1 MGPSDL
7 AHVLRHVS
15 PPGGA
20 PPDLLVGLQTAVD
33 AAVWRLDAERA
44 LVQTVDFFTPVV
56 DDAYTYGAIAAA
68 NSLSDVYAMGG
79 EPFLALA
86 VAAFPDTLPHDLL
99 ADIVRGARDKAA
111 EAGVTIAGGHTVVDA
126 EPKYGL
132 CVTGTVHPD
141 RILTKGAVRPGDALF
156 LTKPLGTGVI
166 ATALKK
172 GRAAP
177 EHVEGAVASM
187 LRLNRDAARLLRAF
201 SHRPPGAS
209 RAADERAG
217 PGGVHRS
224 ATAEVR
230 ACTDVTGFG
239 LLGHAYEMAVAS
251 GVALELAAEAVPF
264 LPGALD
270 YVAADLLP
278 GGADRNRA
286 YLELPDDTGAPRL
299 ATAPD
304 VDPVRGAALFDP
316 QTSGGLL
323 FAAPAASASAVER
336 AFLEGGHALWRIGRA
351 TAGHGIRVVGRSPA

>member
-7 AHVLRHVS
+7 AHVLRHL
-15 PPGGA
+15 PATAADYPN
-20 PPDLLVGLQTAVD
+20 LIVGLQTADD

-44 LVQTVDFFTPVV
+44 LVQTVDFFTPIV
-56 DDAYTYGAIAAA
+56 DDAYTYGGIAAA

-86 VAAFPDTLPHDLL
+86 VAAFPDDLPQDLL
-99 ADIVRGARDKAA
+99 AEIVRGARDKAA
-111 EAGVTIAGGHTVVDA
+111 EAGVVIAGGHTVVDA

-141 RILTKGAVRPGDALF
+141 RILTKAAARPGDVLF

-172 GRAAP
+172 DRAAP
-177 EHVEGAVASM
+177 EHVAGAVESM
-187 LRLNRDAARLLRAF
+187 LRLNRDAARLLRAV
-201 SHRPPGAS
+201 P
-209 RAADERAG
+209 
-217 PGGVHRS
+217 
-224 ATAEVR
+224 EVR

-239 LLGHAYEMAVAS
+239 LLGHAYEMALAS
-251 GVALELAAEAVPF
+251 GAALEFVAAAVPF

-278 GGADRNRA
+278 GGADRNQT
-286 YLELPDDTGAPRL
+286 YLETPDASGAPRL
-299 ATAPD
+299 TVAPD
-304 VDPVRGAALFDP
+304 VAPVRGAALFDP

-323 FAAPAASASAVER
+323 FAAPAPAAEEVAA
-336 AFLEGGHALWRIGRA
+336 AFREAGHPLWRIGRCL
-351 TAGHGIRVVGRSPA
+351 AGHGVRVV